1 MLQLREYQL
10 HRPAVRHVP
19 RQLQVVDGHVG
30 GERIDDDLH
39 GLAQREALLVLA
51 PADVDKVEAV
61 GGDGRGV
68 HGAELVLA
76 DSPCP
81 LAEEVHPV
89 LLRDG
94 LRQAGDG
101 GAGQPALRRSL
112 HLALPLGQVVVGEVV
127 QERVIS
133 HREDVVHNLR
143 VAAEHRLQVLAHP
156 RPLSDLVE
164 ELRRAVLAVD
174 VVRLVGDAA
183 AGLLLAQAARA
194 AQVPAGGED
203 ELAALGG
210 RGEEKILP
218 RMELVLV
225 IHRSPMLVR
234 ICLLAVLAKCVL
246 LGGGVAVLAVGM
258 YDYLVCGVR
267 FCRSSFCH
275 SQSIYGYK
283 CT

>member
-1 MLQLREYQL
+1 MDCAR
-10 HRPAVRHVP
+10 RVMAV
-19 RQLQVVDGHVG
+19 
-30 GERIDDDLH
+30 
-39 GLAQREALLVLA
+39 LVS
-51 PADVDKVEAV
+51 
-61 GGDGRGV
+61 R
-68 HGAELVLA
+68 
-76 DSPCP
+76 
-81 LAEEVHPV
+81 
-89 LLRDG
+89 
-94 LRQAGDG
+94 
-101 GAGQPALRRSL
+101 
-112 HLALPLGQVVVGEVV
+112 
-127 QERVIS
+127 
-133 HREDVVHNLR
+133 REDVVHNLR

-156 RPLSDLVE
+156 RLLSDLVE
-164 ELRRAVLAVD
+164 EPRRTVLAVD

-234 ICLLAVLAKCVL
+234 IRLLAVLAKRVL
-246 LGGGVAVLAVGM
+246 LGGGVAILAIGV

-267 FCRSSFCH
+267 ICRSSFCH
-275 SQSIYGYK
+275 FQSIYGYK